1 MFDHAQKAE
10 KFLDRYL
17 KSWKAKKN
25 CSKLDEI
32 RKKQARDVSSLY
44 LKKSQMEKM
53 IIWIALK
60 FYLHDMNNFGEKT
73 LEIPC

>member
-1 MFDHAQKAE
+1 MFDNAQKAE
-10 KFLDRYL
+10 KFLNRYS

-32 RKKQARDVSSLY
+32 RQKQARDIFSLY
-44 LKKSQMEKM
+44 QQKSQMKKV

-73 LEIPC
+73 LEIPF